1 MYHGK
6 GNISCSEKKVKKK
19 MIGLGFRVQCR
30 LSLDPVD
37 GIAVKVAK
45 GIGRCAE
52 ASQHGV
58 SLAKVLWQ
66 RICLIGLGD
75 SV

>member
-1 MYHGK
+1 M
-6 GNISCSEKKVKKK
+6 
-19 MIGLGFRVQCR
+19 QCG
-30 LSLDPVD
+30 LSLDPVN

-66 RICLIGLGD
+66 KCCAEDDLVG
-75 SV
+75 